1 MKNVLTAGAALLLT
15 TSIASAG
22 GLDRSGQPVGLIFEE
37 GNALQLSFGFVMPS
51 LTGEVSNPAF
61 PVPVSQGAESGDVAG
76 DYSVLGGGLKAQTT
90 EQLSV
95 ALIFDQP
102 YGAAVS
108 YADADPTYP
117 VAGTEA
123 NVRSTGVTG
132 LARYEINENF
142 SVHGGVRLIYVEG
155 DYTLVQGGSTVY
167 TSDYSRDTGM
177 GYVAGVA
184 YERDDIAL
192 RVALTYSS
200 EVEFELDGTN
210 GDLTTTMPESI
221 NLDFQTGIA
230 ADTLLFGSVRY
241 AAWDGV
247 ALIDSTYSPLAGPLV
262 EYNNDVYTYNVGIGR
277 RLNSKLAA
285 SVSVGYEAATDE
297 VAGNLSPSDG
307 YVSLSVGGSYQVS
320 DELEISGGVRYVQ
333 LGDAVTKLTPDA
345 FPSESD
351 TTFADNS
358 AVAIGISA
366 TYSF

>member
-37 GNALQLSFGFVMPS
+37 GNALQLSFGYVMPEV
-51 LTGEVSNPAF
+51 TGEITNPF
-61 PVPVSQGAESGDVAG
+61 FGPLVGSQSGDVAG
-76 DYSVLGGGLKAQTT
+76 DYGVLGGGLKAQTT
-90 EQLSV
+90 DQLSV

-102 YGAAVS
+102 YGAAVAYS
-108 YADADPTYP
+108 DSDPTYP
-117 VAGTEA
+117 AAGTEA

-132 LARYEINENF
+132 LARYELNENF
-142 SVHGGVRLIYVEG
+142 SVHGGVRLVYVEG
-155 DYTLVQGGSTVY
+155 DYLAVQNGATVY
-167 TSDYSRDTGM
+167 QSDYSRDTGM
-177 GYVAGVA
+177 GYVLGAA
-184 YERDDIAL
+184 YEREDIAL

-200 EVEFELDGTN
+200 AIDFELDGSN

-262 EYNNDVYTYNVGIGR
+262 EYSNDVYTYNVGIGR
-277 RLNSKLAA
+277 RLNSKMAA
-285 SVSVGYEAATDE
+285 SFSVGYEAATDE
-297 VAGNLSPSDG
+297 PATNLSPTDG
-307 YVSLSVGGSYQVS
+307 YVSLALGGSYQVS
-320 DELEISGGVRYVQ
+320 DELEVAGGIRYIMP
-333 LGDAVTKLTPDA
+333 GDTVTDLTELVPDT
-345 FPSESD
+345 D

-358 AVAIGISA
+358 AIAIGVSM